1 MTNNTRETLERWV
14 AMGRPDE
21 VVGRIRDFAAAGVD
35 TLTIRF
41 PSWDQRGQLR
51 WFLRDVAPAL

>member
-1 MTNNTRETLERWV
+1 MGSADDV
-14 AMGRPDE
+14 AR
-21 VVGRIRDFAAAGVD
+21 RIRDFRAAGVD

-51 WFLRDVAPAL
+51 RFLSEVAPKL

>member
-1 MTNNTRETLERWV
+1 MRSGLIPLALEPV
-14 AMGRPDE
+14 ED
-21 VVGRIRDFAAAGVD
+21 VVHRIRDFRAAGVD

-51 WFLRDVAPAL
+51 RFIEEVAPAL